1 MEEYKISTLSEYISA
16 IEVLKKHYPCG
27 VWGNPISNHFLYRGL
42 PNSTFKLLPS
52 LFRKQEDEVDG
63 KKIVNNKYRAWADEI
78 SILRAFI
85 LEVSGI
91 LSVPTNQLCQWAVY
105 AQHYG
110 VPTRFLDWTYNP
122 LVALYFCCHDQ
133 IDEMDGTVWLFH
145 GINYKKFLGAHE
157 KQEEN
162 KLLGDIIKDLLEQ
175 KSDIEYPLLY
185 TPYYVDARMSAQKS
199 CFLVWGKNEAEL
211 EAQLSDEKY
220 AMKYPD
226 ASAPERCYGV
236 HQEEALL
243 FKFVIPADRKQF
255 LLRELDTVGINEK
268 TLFPGL
274 DGTGRYIEHKYRF
287 NYNEALSII

>member
-1 MEEYKISTLSEYISA
+1 MDGHKISTLSEYLNA

-63 KKIVNNKYRAWADEI
+63 KKIVNDKYRAWADEI

-85 LEVSGI
+85 LEASGI

-133 IDEMDGTVWLFH
+133 IDEMGGTVWLFH

-157 KQEEN
+157 K
-162 KLLGDIIKDLLEQ
+162 
-175 KSDIEYPLLY
+175 
-185 TPYYVDARMSAQKS
+185 
-199 CFLVWGKNEAEL
+199 
-211 EAQLSDEKY
+211 
-220 AMKYPD
+220 
-226 ASAPERCYGV
+226 
-236 HQEEALL
+236 
-243 FKFVIPADRKQF
+243 
-255 LLRELDTVGINEK
+255 
-268 TLFPGL
+268 
-274 DGTGRYIEHKYRF
+274 
-287 NYNEALSII
+287 